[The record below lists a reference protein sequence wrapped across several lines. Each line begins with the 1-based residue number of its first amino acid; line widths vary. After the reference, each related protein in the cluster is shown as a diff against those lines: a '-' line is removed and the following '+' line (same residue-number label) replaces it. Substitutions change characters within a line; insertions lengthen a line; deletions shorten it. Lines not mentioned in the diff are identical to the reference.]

1 MQTEEQ
7 KWGKARNKASHFTH
21 WCQAINHPPQQGILC
36 EWCNFWQ
43 QNIGAYHHVTPF
55 SVSQVLTIE
64 YDVVVK
70 EQEEARK
77 KAEEEE
83 KRMRE
88 MVWAVKIIQKVWR
101 SYYERRRQE
110 KQKGKKGKGKG
121 KGKGKAGK
129 GKGKKKKT

>member
-7 KWGKARNKASHFTH
+7 NWGKPGNKASHFTRVKH
-21 WCQAINHPPQQGILC
+21 NYHSLYILWSNHPPARDTLWI
-36 EWCNFWQ
+36 
-43 QNIGAYHHVTPF
+43 IHHVTLF

-121 KGKGKAGK
+121 KGKAGKGK

>member
-1 MQTEEQ
+1 MHIDVKHYYHYLCKRYFQ
-7 KWGKARNKASHFTH
+7 RNVS
-21 WCQAINHPPQQGILC
+21 
-36 EWCNFWQ
+36 
-43 QNIGAYHHVTPF
+43 F
-55 SVSQVLTIE
+55 SISQVLTIE

-88 MVWAVKIIQKVWR
+88 MVQAVKIIQRVWR
-101 SYYERRRQE
+101 SYHERRRQE

-121 KGKGKAGK
+121 KAGKGKGK